1 MLCIESYNITIRMFI
16 YPYLFFLP
24 FLTSSMEFMSAKFY
38 ILLTFLKNKKK
49 LHKELPGRYHF
60 SSMRGL
66 KFLCL
71 SYNNLSGQILQFLVQ
86 LDLHYWNISYN
97 NFEGVLLEIGVFHN
111 ASRIFVD
118 GNTQLSG
125 GIHELKLPSLQI
137 QEEKTRP

>member
-1 MLCIESYNITIRMFI
+1 MDRIIQYYNQNVYISLS
-16 YPYLFFLP
+16 LFFAL
-24 FLTSSMEFMSAKFY
+24 FNIIY
-38 ILLTFLKNKKK
+38 GVHVCQILLLTDISLKKK
-49 LHKELPGRYHF
+49 NLHKELPGRYHF